1 MTPHTPPQN
10 LPVLII
16 WNSAE
21 GRVEAVDVEGHVTL
35 VTHELLIWILLPST
49 DVTSTDPAGL
59 VWVVL
64 AGFTHGSTLSC
75 GQTETT
81 LSKCQDPLETVK
93 GGTTKCVLELLI
105 L

>member
-16 WNSAE
+16 WDSAE

-35 VTHELLIWILLPST
+35 VTHELLIWILLPPT

-64 AGFTHGSTLSC
+64 AGFTHRSTLSC
-75 GQTETT
+75 GQTQTT
-81 LSKCQDPLETVK
+81 LSKCQDPLEMVK
-93 GGTTKCVLELLI
+93 GSTAECDLDSLNL
-105 L
+105 